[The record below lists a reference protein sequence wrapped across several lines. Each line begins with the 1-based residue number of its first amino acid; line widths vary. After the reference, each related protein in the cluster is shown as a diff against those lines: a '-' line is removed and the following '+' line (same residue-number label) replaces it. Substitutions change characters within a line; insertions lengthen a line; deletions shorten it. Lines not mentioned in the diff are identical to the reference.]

1 MTANL
6 HGAPLVHRF
15 SVGAMV
21 RLSRSRTLPNAI
33 TGPYEVIAT
42 LPERDGELQYRIKSD
57 REPFQRI
64 MTEDELELA

>member
-6 HGAPLVHRF
+6 HNAPLVHRF

-21 RLSRSRTLPNAI
+21 RLSRGGPLPNAV
-33 TGPYEVIAT
+33 TGPYEVLAT
-42 LPERDGELQYRIKSD
+42 LPERDGDLQYRIKSD

-64 MTEDELELA
+64 MTENELELA

>member
-6 HGAPLVHRF
+6 HHAPLLHRF

-21 RLSRSRTLPNAI
+21 RLSRGRTPPNAV
-33 TGPYEVIAT
+33 TGPYEVLAT
-42 LPERDGELQYRIKSD
+42 LPERDGDLQYRIKSE

>member
-6 HGAPLVHRF
+6 HNAPLVHRF

-21 RLSRSRTLPNAI
+21 RLSRSSPLPNAV
-33 TGPYEVIAT
+33 TGPYEVLAT
-42 LPERDGELQYRIKSD
+42 LPERDGDLQYRIKSD

-64 MTEDELELA
+64 TTEDELELA

>member
-1 MTANL
+1 
-6 HGAPLVHRF
+6 
-15 SVGAMV
+15 MV